1 MSGPEQVRD
10 CGHWIGV
17 EGRHCKEADG
27 VRLFIVGDRCP
38 AHSPNALKGLPEAP
52 PGPGA
57 PRDWAAPPAHRT
69 PTARDRRP
77 LTAVPKTT

>member
-10 CGHWIGV
+10 CTHWIGA
-17 EGRHCKEADG
+17 ESRHCKEADG

-38 AHSPNALKGLPEAP
+38 AHTPNALRGLPEAP

-57 PRDWAAPPAHRT
+57 PRDWATPPAHRI
-69 PTARDRRP
+69 PTDRDRRH
-77 LTAVPKTT
+77 LTPVPKTS